1 MTHAASAGLRHH
13 ALAGL
18 GLVMLV
24 LGGFFGWSL
33 FAEVAG
39 AVVAP
44 GRIVVESDVKRIQHL
59 EGGVVGEIHARNG
72 DRVKAGQL
80 LIRLDGTQARA
91 NLGIVESQV
100 IALAHRRNRLIAERD
115 GLAQPTGRPDRP
127 GPAFDAWTAEARVL
141 AALHA
146 TRDGEI
152 AQLREQIAQA
162 NRNIEGL
169 QAQIKA
175 KDRELR
181 LIGEELKGIRELR
194 RKELVPL
201 PRLKALERDEA
212 RIAGERGQLL
222 STVAQTGQRIAELE
236 LQVLQVDAQRMK
248 DVLAELREVETRL
261 AELAQRRIAAE
272 DQLRRIDILSPTAG
286 TIHESTIHTTAG
298 VVGAGETLM
307 LIVPAHDRLIIE
319 AEIDPTGIDRV
330 KPGMTGRVRFPA
342 FDQRTTPEIPGTI
355 DAVTPDASSDPQSG
369 RTFYRARIGIER
381 SALPPTVAR
390 ELKPGM
396 PAEIFIETASR
407 SVLSYLVKP
416 LQDQIARTFTED

>member
-1 MTHAASAGLRHH
+1 MTATAGASLRRHAR
-13 ALAGL
+13 AGL
-18 GLVMLV
+18 GLVVLV
-24 LGGFFGWSL
+24 LGGFLGWSL
-33 FAEVAG
+33 LAEVAG

-59 EGGVVGEIHARNG
+59 EGGVVSEIHARNG
-72 DRVKAGQL
+72 DGVAAGQL
-80 LIRLDGTQARA
+80 LVRLDGTQARA

-100 IALAHRRNRLIAERD
+100 IALAHRRHRLMAERD
-115 GLAQPTGRPDRP
+115 GLAEPAGQPDQP
-127 GPAFDAWTAEARVL
+127 GPALDAWRAEARVL
-141 AALHA
+141 AALRA
-146 TRDGEI
+146 ARDGEI

-162 NRNIEGL
+162 SRNTEGL

-181 LIGEELKGIRELR
+181 LIGEELRGVRELR
-194 RKELVPL
+194 QKELVPL

-236 LQVLQVDAQRMK
+236 LQVIQVDTQRMK

-261 AELAQRRIAAE
+261 AELSERRIAAG

-286 TIHESTIHTTAG
+286 TIHESIVHTTGG
-298 VVGAGETLM
+298 VVGPGETLM
-307 LIVPAHDRLIIE
+307 LVVPAHDRLIIE
-319 AEIDPTGIDRV
+319 AEIEPTGIDRV
-330 KPGMTGRVRFPA
+330 KPGMAGRVRFPA
-342 FDQRTTPEIPGTI
+342 FDQRTTPEVTGTI
-355 DAVTPDASSDPQSG
+355 DAVTPDASSDPQTG

-381 SALPPTVAR
+381 SALPPAVASA
-390 ELKPGM
+390 LKPGM

-407 SVLSYLVKP
+407 TVLGYLVKP
-416 LQDQIARTFTED
+416 LQDQIAKTFIED